1 MGERQQSSVTMQGR
15 ERLQYRIC
23 SSADQPLG
31 RIGEFL
37 RPITLDPQS
46 YVLVEQARLVSEAPV
61 GLSHARR
68 ILPETHHLQELSR
81 RRRARLQ
88 LHALLPARERISGAV
103 VALVDGRRWS
113 SSYYHWFLDCLPR
126 LLAAADHRQ
135 RHGEGVRILLPANLS
150 RWQEESLA
158 LLDLPSERRLAF
170 RPVGGGGIA
179 VERLIGYV
187 AHRWQR
193 LGEAPFD
200 TASPWAIG
208 RLSDQLGRQ
217 VSAGDDP
224 PQRLYLSRRGVPTRQ
239 VANEAELL
247 ELLEPHGFVMV
258 QCERLSLSEQIAL
271 FRGATHI
278 VAPHGASLTNL
289 LHARRARVLELF
301 QEDHGVRPDF
311 FQLAMIQGLAYHHA
325 LAASDGRGNSLVEL
339 APVRDFLDQTL

>member
-1 MGERQQSSVTMQGR
+1 MDERQPSSVTMQGR
-15 ERLQYRIC
+15 EQLRYRIR
-23 SSADQPLG
+23 SGADQPLG

-61 GLSHARR
+61 GLRHMHR
-68 ILPETHHLQELSR
+68 IIPETHHLQELSR

-88 LHALLPARERISGAV
+88 LRSLLPARERISGAV

-126 LLAAADHRQ
+126 LIAAADHEQ
-135 RHGEGVRILLPANLS
+135 RNGERVRVILPASLS

-158 LLDLPSERRLAF
+158 LLDLPAEQRLPF

-179 VERLIGYV
+179 VERLLGYV

-193 LGEAPFD
+193 LGDAPFD
-200 TASPWAIG
+200 TASPWAIV
-208 RLSDQLGRQ
+208 RLSELLGRP
-217 VSAGDDP
+217 VPASAGQ
-224 PQRLYLSRRGVPTRQ
+224 PQRLYLSRRGVPSRQ
-239 VANEAELL
+239 VANEPELL
-247 ELLEPHGFVMV
+247 ALLEPHGFLMV

-271 FRGATHI
+271 LRGATHI

-289 LHARRARVLELF
+289 LHARRAGVLELF
-301 QEDHGVRPDF
+301 QAEHGVRPDF
-311 FQLAMIQGLAYHHA
+311 FQLAMIRGLAYHHA
-325 LAASDGRGNSLVEL
+325 LCASDGRGNSLVDL
-339 APVRDFLDQTL
+339 AAVRAFLDQTL